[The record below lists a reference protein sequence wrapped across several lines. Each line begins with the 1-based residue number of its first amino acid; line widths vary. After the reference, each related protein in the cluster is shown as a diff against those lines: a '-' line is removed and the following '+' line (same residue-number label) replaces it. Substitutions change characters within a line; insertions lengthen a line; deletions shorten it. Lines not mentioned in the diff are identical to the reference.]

1 MMSDKQFKE
10 LIQKLDTLIKLT
22 AMTALSRKTQK
33 DQIKILSGLG
43 LQPKE
48 IAFLLGT
55 TPLTVSVT
63 KSKLKRKKSK
73 VKKKKS
79 ESIGKEKEKQEKV

>member
-1 MMSDKQFKE
+1 VSEQEFRNKI
-10 LIQKLDTLIKLT
+10 IQKLDTLIKL
-22 AMTALSRKTQK
+22 ASMAALRGKPQK
-33 DQIKILSGLG
+33 EQIKILSGLG

-48 IAFLLGT
+48 IAFILGT

-73 VKKKKS
+73 AKKKS
-79 ESIGKEKEKQEKV
+79 ESIGKEEKKQEKI